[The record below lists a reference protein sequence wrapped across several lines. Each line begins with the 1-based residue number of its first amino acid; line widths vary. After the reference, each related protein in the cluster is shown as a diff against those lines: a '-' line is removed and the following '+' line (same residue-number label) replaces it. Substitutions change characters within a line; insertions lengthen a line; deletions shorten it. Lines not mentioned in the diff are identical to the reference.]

1 MDEFDL
7 IEAAFLRQF
16 VAEDDDEAWM
26 VDDEDLMMEDLNL
39 LMGVE

>member
-16 VAEDDDEAWM
+16 DEGEDDEWLADAEDLA
-26 VDDEDLMMEDLNL
+26 MEDIDAL
-39 LMGVE
+39 V

>member
-16 VAEDDDEAWM
+16 VTDDEDEMWM
-26 VDDEDLMMEDLNL
+26 VDDEDLLMEDIDS